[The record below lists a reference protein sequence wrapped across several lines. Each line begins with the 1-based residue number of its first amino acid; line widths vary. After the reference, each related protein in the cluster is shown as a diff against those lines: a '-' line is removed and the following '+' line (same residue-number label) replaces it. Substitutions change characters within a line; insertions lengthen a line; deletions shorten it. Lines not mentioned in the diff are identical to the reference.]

1 MVTRGLLLLFAVLG
15 SAASAAAAAT
25 EATAAPATAS
35 EASALPA
42 AKEEKTSVLLL
53 DLAPTNVG
61 EDEARII
68 TDILSTALSSQTH
81 LDVLTSSDLRQA
93 VGLEQERQMMG
104 CDDDGSCMAE
114 VAGALGADLVVFGSV
129 GRLGAVTVVNLNVFD
144 SARTR
149 SAGRRTI
156 EVRSLEDLPVRL
168 REVVSELTGTF
179 RPEQQ
184 AGASATAQAASN
196 DTTPF
201 TSPLFL
207 GGTALVGVGVLGSAT
222 ALALAYVAH
231 AGVRD
236 PKGTDKDSTMALRDG
251 LVVGSAALLIVAVG
265 GAGVSALAFLE

>member
-1 MVTRGLLLLFAVLG
+1 MASRGILLLFAVLG
-15 SAASAAAAAT
+15 FAASAAAVVPK
-25 EATAAPATAS
+25 ATAAPAAAG
-35 EASALPA
+35 EAPALPA
-42 AKEEKTSVLLL
+42 AKEGKTSVLLM

-179 RPEQQ
+179 KPAQET
-184 AGASATAQAASN
+184 GAQALADAPAQ
-196 DTTPF
+196 DTAPF

-231 AGVRD
+231 ASVRD
-236 PKGTDKDSTMALRDG
+236 PKGTEKETAMALRDG
-251 LVVGSAALLIVAVG
+251 LVVGSAALLVVAVG
-265 GAGVSALAFLE
+265 GAAVSALAFLE